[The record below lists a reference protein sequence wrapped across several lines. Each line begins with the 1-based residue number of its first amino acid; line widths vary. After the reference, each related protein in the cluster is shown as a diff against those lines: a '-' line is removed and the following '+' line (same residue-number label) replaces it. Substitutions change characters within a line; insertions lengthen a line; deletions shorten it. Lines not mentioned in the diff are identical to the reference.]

1 MEETKITDVFVTET
15 DEAAYRKEFLKTI
28 GITFLVM
35 TLLAS
40 LAFFIGWKAFVF
52 FELIVVISSLITI
65 FTRKSQRFELRFEG
79 NRLRVTDL
87 RKSITTE
94 VSDKSQGDFLIGQTG
109 KQIEPDYCSLMIKG
123 TLFQFGDVK
132 KCRELKAYIESHFA
146 P

>member
-1 MEETKITDVFVTET
+1 
-15 DEAAYRKEFLKTI
+15 
-28 GITFLVM
+28 M

-94 VSDKSQGDFLIGQTG
+94 VSDKTQGDFLIGQT
-109 KQIEPDYCSLMIKG
+109 KNQIEPDYCSLMIKG
-123 TLFQFGDVK
+123 TLFQFGSVK
-132 KCRELKAYIESHFA
+132 KCRELKAYIESHFE